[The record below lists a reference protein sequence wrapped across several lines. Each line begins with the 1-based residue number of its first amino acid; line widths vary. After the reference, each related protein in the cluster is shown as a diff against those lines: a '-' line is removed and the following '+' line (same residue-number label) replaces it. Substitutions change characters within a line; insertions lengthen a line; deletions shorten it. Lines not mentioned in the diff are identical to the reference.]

1 MHGLYAETP
10 FCIFIWHGNK
20 NNSPISTEHIAG
32 RVLIKG
38 LFQHMTWLHW
48 MLVFYIDLP
57 NAPVKLQH
65 WVSHKYIYLSVF
77 TLLYIFATAEYRRHC
92 LQKLLGSLKSKTL
105 ILKVKSLWNIS
116 LVLALSWKVFS
127 SLRGRV
133 KHLERGISIG
143 VFFQGG
149 EMGVWQS
156 FKDARAWTSLPHR
169 AVALTKKTC
178 PSIKRIW
185 KGRCFKL
192 GHVIQRPEIL
202 NPVLQLSPPWAES
215 CFMFHQDSA
224 R

>member
-1 MHGLYAETP
+1 
-10 FCIFIWHGNK
+10 
-20 NNSPISTEHIAG
+20 
-32 RVLIKG
+32 
-38 LFQHMTWLHW
+38 MTWLHW
-48 MLVFYIDLP
+48 KVVFYILIDLP
-57 NAPVKLQH
+57 HALVNH
-65 WVSHKYIYLSVF
+65 NTVSVTVIHLFICVI
-77 TLLYIFATAEYRRHC
+77 TLYIFATAEYRRHC

-116 LVLALSWKVFS
+116 LVLALSWKVFP

-133 KHLERGISIG
+133 KHLEMGISIG

-178 PSIKRIW
+178 PSIKRPW